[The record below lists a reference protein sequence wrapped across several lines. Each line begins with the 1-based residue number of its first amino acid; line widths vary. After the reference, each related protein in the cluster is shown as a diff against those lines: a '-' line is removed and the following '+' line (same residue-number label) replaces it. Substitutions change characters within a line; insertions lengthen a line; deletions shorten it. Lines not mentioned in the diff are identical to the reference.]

1 MIVARP
7 GTAARSASVLSTGSK
22 ITAAVIVFL
31 FALFDGTAAAATTV
45 FSEDFEN
52 AKPGPLEAP
61 WTITSAGASTAVV
74 VATADHGRVLD
85 LRGSPASGDFLIAS
99 RGFSS
104 SATEIEYSFA
114 INPSAGSSFV
124 TALNGSGTSVSAR
137 RIRLQQDPGTTTL
150 TAQTSISGT
159 TPCAVLAPG
168 AWSTVTLR
176 VHAAA
181 LTHTFDVLVNGV
193 QTKCTGISTGLSAPF
208 TGLNVMDAS
217 NAGFGGSVLFDDFL
231 VTTP

>member
-1 MIVARP
+1 
-7 GTAARSASVLSTGSK
+7 VLSTGSK
-22 ITAAVIVFL
+22 ITAAVIVFFL
-31 FALFDGTAAAATTV
+31 ALFNGTASATTTA

-52 AKPGPLEAP
+52 TKPGPLEAP
-61 WTITSAGASTAVV
+61 WTITSAGASTAAV

-85 LRGSPASGDFLIAS
+85 LRGSTASGDFLIAS

-104 SATEIEYSFA
+104 AATEVEYNVA
-114 INPSAGSSFV
+114 INASAGSSFV
-124 TALNGSGTSVSAR
+124 TALNGNGTSTSAR
-137 RIRLQQDPGTTTL
+137 RIRLQQDPGSTTL
-150 TAQTSISGT
+150 VAQTSISGT
-159 TPCAVLAPG
+159 TPCAVLTPG
-168 AWSTVTLR
+168 AWSAVTLR

-181 LTHTFDVLVNGV
+181 ATHTFDVLVNGAR
-193 QTKCTGISTGLSAPF
+193 TKCTGIATGLSAPF

>member
-1 MIVARP
+1 
-7 GTAARSASVLSTGSK
+7 VLSKGSK
-22 ITAAVIVFL
+22 VTAAVIVFL
-31 FALFDGTAAAATTV
+31 FALFDGTAAAVTPT

-52 AKPGPLEAP
+52 TKPGPLAAP
-61 WTITSAGASTAVV
+61 WSVTSAGASTAVV

-99 RGFSS
+99 RSFSS
-104 SATEIEYSFA
+104 PATEIEYSVA
-114 INPSAGSSFV
+114 INASAGSSFV
-124 TALNGSGTSVSAR
+124 TAFNGNGASVSAR
-137 RIRLQQDPGTTTL
+137 RIRLQQDPGSTTL
-150 TAQTSISGT
+150 VAQTSISGT
-159 TPCAVLAPG
+159 TPCAALTPG

-176 VHAAA
+176 VHATAA
-181 LTHTFDVLVNGV
+181 THTFDVLVDGA

-231 VTTP
+231 VNAS